1 MLTERGAM
9 RYTPAGIEAVD
20 FVLQHRSTQSE
31 AGVPCDVQLELR
43 CVGFG
48 AMARTVQGMTPGTQ
62 LQVTGFLRAA
72 RRGSNAVRLH
82 VTQCN
87 EV

>member
-1 MLTERGAM
+1 M

-20 FVLQHRSTQSE
+20 FVLRHQSTQIE
-31 AGVPCDVQLELR
+31 AGVPCQVQLELR
-43 CVGFG
+43 CIGFG
-48 AMARTVQGMTPGTQ
+48 AMARTVQRIPPGAR

-72 RRGSNAVRLH
+72 RRGSSAVRLH